1 MTGSRPALRAPI
13 SHVCCNDR
21 LASELPVQNV
31 SVPFGVI
38 RGACANRRCVLYL
51 RGSLRAPLSGVLQH
65 HVHTLLRRGERHVL
79 LDVSAVQRID
89 ASGVGELVR
98 AYNTAAAA
106 GVVLQVVGARAWVR
120 RILELV
126 GLFEIL
132 SHARGTTV
140 YGTGTSVPA
149 ILAIRTNGET

>member
-1 MTGSRPALRAPI
+1 MNRRDG
-13 SHVCCNDR
+13 
-21 LASELPVQNV
+21 ASVVKPTVRHV

-38 RGACANRRCVLYL
+38 RGQCANRRCVLYL
-51 RGSLRAPLSGVLQH
+51 RGSLRTPLSGVLQQ
-65 HVHTLLRRGERHVL
+65 HVYTLIRRGERHVV

-98 AYNTAAAA
+98 AYNAATAAS
-106 GVVLQVVGARAWVR
+106 VVLQIVGARAWVR

-132 SHARGTTV
+132 SKG
-140 YGTGTSVPA
+140 GSSV
-149 ILAIRTNGET
+149 LASISQ